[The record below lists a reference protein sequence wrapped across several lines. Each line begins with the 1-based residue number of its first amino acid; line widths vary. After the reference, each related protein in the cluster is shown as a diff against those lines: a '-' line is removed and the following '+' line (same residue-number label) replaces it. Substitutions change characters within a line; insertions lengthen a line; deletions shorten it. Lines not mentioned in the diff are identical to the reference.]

1 MSSNVVRCHK
11 HDCFQRLNRER
22 RRREVN
28 KRKERRY
35 VRQKG
40 KSLRIR
46 HQKKSGRAGKT
57 KPCRTEG
64 AEAPCLL
71 MPSAFLQ
78 QDFHKTCIPAGYVE
92 FHDYE
97 TRPLQAAHILYPC
110 VTSVA
115 VCPCNRF
122 SNRIWIAAAFFFVKI
137 FHGEAARK
145 ISTKRFGK
153 CGRQDKFDF
162 PLMRGKTVSQ
172 TNLSG
177 NPVQA
182 HSLVKGRAADSQQGR
197 CLCQVPFRDGKS
209 RLDLFY
215 VSSFIFL
222 QTLVYLLFPH
232 QIGRAHV

>member
-11 HDCFQRLNRER
+11 HDCSQRLNRER

-71 MPSAFLQ
+71 MPPAFLQ

-92 FHDYE
+92 FHG
-97 TRPLQAAHILYPC
+97 L
-110 VTSVA
+110 
-115 VCPCNRF
+115 
-122 SNRIWIAAAFFFVKI
+122 
-137 FHGEAARK
+137 
-145 ISTKRFGK
+145 
-153 CGRQDKFDF
+153 
-162 PLMRGKTVSQ
+162 
-172 TNLSG
+172 
-177 NPVQA
+177 
-182 HSLVKGRAADSQQGR
+182 
-197 CLCQVPFRDGKS
+197 
-209 RLDLFY
+209 
-215 VSSFIFL
+215 
-222 QTLVYLLFPH
+222 
-232 QIGRAHV
+232 